1 MGIQKFEQRLERMVE
16 GTFGKAFR
24 SGLQPVELGRKVT
37 REVDAERQMG
47 VNGRPVAP
55 NNIGVYLSPADFE
68 RLSAYSEPL
77 IRELSEL
84 VREHAREQGYQ
95 FVGAVAVHLVPDDEI
110 REGDV
115 DIAVE
120 IAAGARLGS
129 LVLPDGRRVALGEE
143 SITIGRLPDND
154 IVTADS
160 KASRRHAEIRPSGN
174 GYLLVDLR
182 STNGTR
188 INGTQVS
195 EHLLVDGDHVAV
207 GLTEFVFEAS

>member
-1 MGIQKFEQRLERMVE
+1 MQKFEQRLERMVE

-37 REVDAERQMG
+37 REVDAGRQMG
-47 VNGRPVAP
+47 VDGRPVSP
-55 NNIGVYLSPADFE
+55 NNIGIYLSPADFE
-68 RLSAYSEPL
+68 RFSSFAEPL
-77 IRELSEL
+77 VRELSEL
-84 VREHAREQGYQ
+84 VREHARDEGYQ

-120 IAAGARLGS
+120 IAAGTRLGS
-129 LVLPDGRRVALGEE
+129 LVLPDGRRVPLGEE
-143 SITIGRLPDND
+143 TITIGRLPDND
-154 IVTADS
+154 LVTADS

-174 GYLLVDLR
+174 GYLLVDLQ

-188 INGTQVS
+188 VNGAAVA
-195 EHLLVDGDHVAV
+195 EHVLTDGDHIAV
-207 GLTEFVFEAS
+207 GLTEFGFEAS